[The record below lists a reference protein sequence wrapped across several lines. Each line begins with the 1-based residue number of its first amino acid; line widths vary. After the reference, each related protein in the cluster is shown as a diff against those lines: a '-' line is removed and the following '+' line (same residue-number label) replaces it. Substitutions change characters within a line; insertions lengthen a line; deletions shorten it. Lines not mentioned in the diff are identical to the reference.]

1 MTNRYAT
8 FKLMNGEEILG
19 KLITMTDEEIEYCL
33 PVMELLGF
41 KYKPEDDD
49 S

>member
-19 KLITMTDEEIEYCL
+19 KLITMTDEEIVINE
-33 PVMELLGF
+33 PVQIHRIVG
-41 KYKPEDDD
+41 DIG
-49 S
+49 

>member
-19 KLITMTDEEIEYCL
+19 KLITMTDEEIVINE
-33 PVMELLGF
+33 PVQILSLIHI
-41 KYKPEDDD
+41 
-49 S
+49 